1 MRAFVSSALIR
12 NTPNTW
18 QGRRVWDS
26 RKNVE
31 NMIDIGK
38 KENFYETQEKLEI
51 YVQRV
56 EQFFLANNIEED
68 PQVPTLLSWIGSKT
82 YTLLRD
88 LLSPDNPAKKS
99 FQKIVTTLQQH
110 LSPKPLEIAKHFR
123 FNKRNRREG

>member
-1 MRAFVSSALIR
+1 
-12 NTPNTW
+12 
-18 QGRRVWDS
+18 
-26 RKNVE
+26 
-31 NMIDIGK
+31 MIDIGK
-38 KENFYETQEKLEI
+38 KENFYETQEKWEI

-56 EQFFLANNIEED
+56 EQFFLANNIEEN
-68 PQVPTLLSWIGSKT
+68 PQVPTLLGWIGSKR

-110 LSPKPLEIAKHFR
+110 LSPKPLEIAERFR